1 MLVRELMT
9 ETPVTVTPATTV
21 KSALTL
27 LAQHAIT
34 SMPVLEYGQLCGIVS
49 EADLIRDRVATDRRA
64 HEVLP
69 NVDHPARP
77 ESGGDVMTR
86 HPITAHPEDD
96 LADAVE
102 LLTSTGIKSVP
113 VVDHD
118 GRVVGM
124 LSRSSVVQVLAR
136 ADEDLAKD
144 VDAALTWVGL
154 GAWIADVAD
163 GVVVLSGPDDSTDRA
178 VAQLVAGTVPGVV
191 DVRSPRAVHGPARSG
206 PR

>member
-9 ETPVTVTPATTV
+9 PDPVTVTPVTPV

-27 LAQHAIT
+27 LAAHAIT
-34 SMPVLEYGQLCGIVS
+34 SMPVLERGRLCGVVS

-64 HEVLP
+64 HEALP
-69 NVDHPARP
+69 DVSRPALP
-77 ESGGDVMTR
+77 KVVGDVMTR
-86 HPITAHPEDD
+86 HPVTALPEDD
-96 LADAVE
+96 LADVVE
-102 LLTSTGIKSVP
+102 LLTSTTVKSVP

-118 GRVVGM
+118 GRLVGM

-154 GAWIADVAD
+154 GAWIADVTD
-163 GVVVLSGPDDSTDRA
+163 GVVVLSGPDGSTDGA

-191 DVRSPRAVHGPARSG
+191 EVRRP
-206 PR
+206 